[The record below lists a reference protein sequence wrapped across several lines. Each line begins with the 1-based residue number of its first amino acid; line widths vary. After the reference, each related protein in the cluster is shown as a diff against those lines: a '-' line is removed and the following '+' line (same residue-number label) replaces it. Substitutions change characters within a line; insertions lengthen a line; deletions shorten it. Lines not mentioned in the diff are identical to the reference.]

1 MCEAWGS
8 CWDTKVTKVAT
19 IPSLKINGP
28 MKVQP
33 CVGRLEWVG
42 VGVLYPDAQSIARAT
57 GSQLEAEVSGPP
69 AARRRS
75 RSSRG
80 AQASRSCS
88 HLLWNQR
95 QQCLRGPPGAEAP
108 SPLLASSS
116 SWAPVSS
123 FPHLG
128 TLVLSQPCVSQ

>member
-8 CWDTKVTKVAT
+8 CWNTKVTKAAT
-19 IPSLKINGP
+19 IPSLKVNGP

-57 GSQLEAEVSGPP
+57 GSQLEAEVSSPP
-69 AARRRS
+69 TARLRS
-75 RSSRG
+75 RSSHG

-88 HLLWNQR
+88 QLLWDQR
-95 QQCLRGPPGAEAP
+95 QRYLRGPLGAEAP
-108 SPLLASSS
+108 SPLLASRS
-116 SWAPVSS
+116 SWALVSS

-128 TLVLSQPCVSQ
+128 TLVLSQPCISQ